1 MGGHLLMS
9 RKECLRKVILEGVK
23 EGRLTIREASA
34 RLSISYRQG
43 KRIVKRYRREGDA
56 GLLHK
61 NRSRPHLA
69 GEEPASTL
77 SYVPLRR

>member
-9 RKECLRKVILEGVK
+9 GKERLRKVILEGVK

-43 KRIVKRYRREGDA
+43 KRIYTRYLREGDE
-56 GLLHK
+56 G
-61 NRSRPHLA
+61 
-69 GEEPASTL
+69 
-77 SYVPLRR
+77 